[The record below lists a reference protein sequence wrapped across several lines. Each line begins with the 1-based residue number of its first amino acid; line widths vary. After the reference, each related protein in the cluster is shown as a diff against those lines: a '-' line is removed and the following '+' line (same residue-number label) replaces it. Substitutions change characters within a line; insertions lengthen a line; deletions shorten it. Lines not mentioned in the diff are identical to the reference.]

1 MREHTSARNGET
13 HCKSADGGQ
22 RKKTEEMWRE
32 GTRKKKEAAK
42 ERHIGHRPCAEPF
55 KAGGGTASALLYE
68 ALASPAG
75 SMRHGDAGR
84 PPARRG
90 RQRDSSYCGH
100 APTRAGGA
108 HAVDGRTLHP
118 PHVPPLVSPKDVP
131 DLPPRFDATR
141 HRKHALP
148 PHASSTRLPRACTPL
163 ATAASLQPVGRVAAL
178 TQRPRRTRGATR
190 RAAACPPRTSH
201 TASVEHHKPRVGG
214 VRGATRGRGGHVR
227 STPYKW
233 KAAEVGGSITRTKM
247 KPTLKAHTSHSGPSE
262 GAPRFTPESELL
274 ARLRDAS
281 VPLVPL
287 SRGLCPVY
295 ALSALPLPSS
305 PPRVA
310 LPVCSA

>member
-1 MREHTSARNGET
+1 
-13 HCKSADGGQ
+13 
-22 RKKTEEMWRE
+22 MWRE

-55 KAGGGTASALLYE
+55 KAGGGTASALLCE
-68 ALASPAG
+68 ALASAAG

-108 HAVDGRTLHP
+108 HAVDGPTLHQ

-131 DLPPRFDATR
+131 GLPPRFDATR
-141 HRKHALP
+141 HRTHALP

-190 RAAACPPRTSH
+190 RAAACPSRTSH

-227 STPYKW
+227 STPYK
-233 KAAEVGGSITRTKM
+233 
-247 KPTLKAHTSHSGPSE
+247 
-262 GAPRFTPESELL
+262 
-274 ARLRDAS
+274 
-281 VPLVPL
+281 
-287 SRGLCPVY
+287 
-295 ALSALPLPSS
+295 
-305 PPRVA
+305 
-310 LPVCSA
+310 